1 MYMLKNLF
9 LKFGA
14 WVGVLP
20 VLLMPNFALAE
31 VKGGGLKGS
40 ADSLTAIGTAAGQNT
55 GAGSDLPKLIG
66 SIISVLLGVLGIIFV
81 ILIIYAGINYM
92 TASGDADK
100 VKKSKTMLI
109 QAVIG
114 IIIIV
119 AAYSIA
125 QFVIQQITAAA
136 TAA

>member
-1 MYMLKNLF
+1 MLKNIF

-20 VLLMPNFALAE
+20 VLLIPNIVSAAPP
-31 VKGGGLKGS
+31 VGGGLAGS
-40 ADSLTAIGTAAGQNT
+40 KTSLDAVGAAAGQT
-55 GAGSDLPKLIG
+55 TKGASDLPTLIG
-66 SIISVLLGVLGIIFV
+66 AIISVLLGVLGIVFV

-92 TASGDADK
+92 TASGDTDK

-125 QFVIQQITAAA
+125 QFVIQQITNAASV
-136 TAA
+136 T